1 MTKQN
6 VKSRFII
13 VLVLL
18 MGIAAAVLLYFYQMF
33 YRSECFLPGV
43 KVATVTVQGYS
54 REQAEQ
60 AILYQL
66 DKVYATPVTFYNS
79 DYTYETTLEDICLPL
94 DAGQIINEVWE
105 NEQSRNL
112 TEKIMNL
119 DGSKDIVYPIKL
131 GYNPDIKEKLATQW
145 GKNLNREFSNAKLE
159 IDRGKGLV
167 IVPGTIGKKVDVK
180 ATFAALPVEFN
191 KGEPLKIPIVVID
204 QYPEVDEE
212 DLKIMGEL
220 SAYSTWY
227 NVNEIDRS
235 HNLYLAA
242 SSINGRVLAPGQIFA
257 FNKIVGPRTVGTGFR
272 DAMVIVGE
280 KFEPGLGGGICQVSS
295 TLYNACLLAGL
306 EIVERHNHGL
316 AIAYVPLG
324 LDATVAYGLQD
335 FKFRNN
341 TDYPIYIHSS
351 AGGGKLTI
359 NIYGH
364 LDYKKSIKLSHVV
377 DRVINFQEIT
387 EINPELQPGE
397 TKVEHGGVPGYVV
410 RSFRSYYDDKGQ
422 LLKQEQLATD
432 RYRPLNR
439 LISTGPA
446 PADIVDA
453 EQPDDN
459 HELPPGTDE
468 PNGDQ
473 QNEPVVEGDNQV
485 NKEDTQVSL

>member
-1 MTKQN
+1 MTNKR
-6 VKSRFII
+6 VKSGFII
-13 VLVLL
+13 ILVLI

-54 REQAEQ
+54 REQAEE
-60 AILYQL
+60 AVLYQL
-66 DKVYATPVTFYNS
+66 NKVYATPVTFYNS
-79 DYTYETTLEDICLPL
+79 DYTYETTLEEICLPL
-94 DAGQIINEVWE
+94 DPGTIINEVWE
-105 NEQSRNL
+105 NEQNRNL

-119 DGSKDIVYPIKL
+119 DGSREIVYPIKL
-131 GYNPDIKEKLATQW
+131 KYSPDMKEKLTTEW
-145 GKNLNREFSNAKLE
+145 SNNLNREFSNARLE
-159 IDRGKGLV
+159 IDRAQGLV
-167 IVPGTIGKKVDVK
+167 ILPGTVGKKVDAK
-180 ATFAALPVEFN
+180 ATFAALPAELDKCEHLRV
-191 KGEPLKIPIVVID
+191 PIVVID
-204 QYPEVDEE
+204 QYPVADEE
-212 DLKIMGEL
+212 DLKVMGEL
-220 SAYSTWY
+220 STYATWY

-242 SSINGRVLAPGQIFA
+242 SSINGYVLAPGQTFA

-351 AGGGKLTI
+351 AGRGKLTI

-377 DRVINFQEIT
+377 DRVIDFQEIT
-387 EINPELQPGE
+387 EMRPELQPGE

-422 LLKQEQLATD
+422 LIKQEQLATD
-432 RYRPLNR
+432 RYRPLNK
-439 LISTGPA
+439 LVYTGPT
-446 PADIVDA
+446 DIDDA

-459 HELPPGTDE
+459 NDLPETDE
-468 PNGDQ
+468 QKEDP
-473 QNEPVVEGDNQV
+473 QNQPVVETDQQV
-485 NKEDTQVSL
+485 NGEDTQVSL